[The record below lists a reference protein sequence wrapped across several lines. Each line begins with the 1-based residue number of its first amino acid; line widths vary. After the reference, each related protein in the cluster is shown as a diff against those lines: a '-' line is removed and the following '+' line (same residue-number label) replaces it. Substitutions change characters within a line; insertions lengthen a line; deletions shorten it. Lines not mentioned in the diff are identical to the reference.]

1 MMRFVLI
8 GQAGSGKDTVADYL
22 IGAYG
27 FRKVAFADALKKD
40 AATHDVNGR
49 MKNDRRAY
57 LQEYG
62 EKMRNLHCEDYWVHK
77 LFNTL
82 AYDEPFIVITDCRY
96 PNEYKRCIDEGFIPV
111 KVNCDAMTR
120 QGRLFMRDGKQM
132 SISELSHV
140 SEQLNVPCDYHLD
153 NNYEFRVLYTQ
164 VDKMA
169 KKEMA
174 K

>member
-1 MMRFVLI
+1 MRFVLI

-27 FRKVAFADALKKD
+27 FIKKAFADAIKVEADAYNPECYKD
-40 AATHDVNGR
+40 
-49 MKNDRRAY
+49 DRRAY

-62 EKMRNLHCEDYWVHK
+62 EKMRNLHGEDYWVHK
-77 LFNTL
+77 LFNTF

-96 PNEYKRCIDEGFIPV
+96 ENEYSRCVDEGFIPV
-111 KVNCDAMTR
+111 KINCDTMTR

-132 SISELSHV
+132 SIAELSHV
-140 SEQLNVPCDYHLD
+140 SEQLNVPCDHHLD
-153 NNYEFRVLYTQ
+153 NNYEFMILYKQ
-164 VDKMA
+164 IDKMV